1 MATPSL
7 TTFDSFLRGQT
18 HGFPNNGNPNWY
30 VKAPMGT
37 LFGRHEWEL
46 WMKLPGQPWKQT
58 GYEILDPMSL
68 DQVDQGETW
77 IKTTNE
83 LRFDGWRSLGKDP
96 FAGEGIFSAVPTG
109 SVLYPLLALLYALDN
124 SPVGTSVDFGSINE
138 GSFEDIEFKIYNS
151 GSAPLELTSSLIT
164 AGSGSFDITV
174 TPNSSSVGTGSFTLF
189 TIRATATGSPVAPFT
204 ESLSLS
210 VNYTPRPNSSSVD
223 LGNIPV
229 SLEQATAFV
238 YTNTSGQDLMI
249 TSAVALGPFYIVDVL
264 VNGNPVSFPFTMSG
278 VMFELMQLN
287 VAAYR
292 PFVETNYGSFNVY
305 HGGTDS
311 PYRSILTASFYIPD

>member
-46 WMKLPGQPWKQT
+46 WMKLPGQPWRQT

-83 LRFDGWRSLGKDP
+83 LRMDGWRSLGKDP
-96 FAGEGIFSAVPTG
+96 FAGEGLYSVSTG
-109 SVLYPLLALLYALDN
+109 SALYPLLQLLYALDDT
-124 SPVGTSVDFGSINE
+124 PVVTSINFGE
-138 GSFEDIEFKIYNS
+138 IIDGNFEDIELKIYNS
-151 GSAPLELTSSLIT
+151 GSASLLLTSSILIGDSRFSIYT
-164 AGSGSFDITV
+164 P
-174 TPNSSSVGTGSFTLF
+174 PNSSSVATGSFTLM
-189 TIRATATGSPVAPFT
+189 TLRAQTTGSIPGPSPFT
-204 ESLSLS
+204 SSLTLD
-210 VNYTPRPNSSSVD
+210 VNYTPYSSSASID
-223 LGNIPV
+223 IGNVPV
-229 SLEQATAFV
+229 NFSQATAFI
-238 YTNTSGQDLMI
+238 YRNQTGQPLMI
-249 TSAVALGPFYIVDVL
+249 TSAVALGPFSIVDVL
-264 VNGNPVSFPFTMSG
+264 YNGDPATFPFTMSDSPYQT
-278 VMFELMQLN
+278 MQIN

-292 PFVETNYGSFNVY
+292 SFVEVNYGSFNVY

-311 PYRSILTASFYIPD
+311 PYRSILTASFINQD